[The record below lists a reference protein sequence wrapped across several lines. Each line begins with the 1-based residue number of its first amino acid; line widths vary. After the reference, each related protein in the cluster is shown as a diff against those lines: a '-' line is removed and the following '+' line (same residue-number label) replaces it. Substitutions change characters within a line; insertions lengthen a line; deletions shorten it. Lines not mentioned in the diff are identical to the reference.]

1 MNNVN
6 KILVVGK
13 NSFIG
18 QNFHTQSSNID
29 LISHKEISITDFPF
43 YGTVLNCS
51 ISPDFRTKKY
61 EEQNDIDFIV
71 AKKSYENGCHFVML
85 STRKVYGQSNE
96 LVAYTESSEIKPID
110 NYSENKYITEDK
122 IRNNFGNYTILRA
135 SNVFGNEYE
144 RNSFLGFCLT
154 QLKKNDKIV
163 FDLSEKV
170 KRDFILVDEVSR
182 VLKIV
187 CDAKK
192 TGTYNL
198 SSNYGL
204 KIGNVAKNL
213 IEGYGSGSFEYGDK
227 ITDQFMLDNN
237 KLQSEFQIEIKKNY
251 MNELKMIGENLCKI

>member
-18 QNFHTQSSNID
+18 QNFSNQSSNID
-29 LISHKEISITDFPF
+29 LISHKEISTTDFSS
-43 YGTVLNCS
+43 YGTVFNCS

-61 EEQNDIDFIV
+61 EEQNNIDFIV
-71 AKKSYENGCHFVML
+71 AKKSHENACHFVML
-85 STRKVYGQSNE
+85 STRKVYGQSDD
-96 LVAYTESSEIKPID
+96 LITYTETSEIKPID
-110 NYSENKYITEDK
+110 NYAENKYITENK
-122 IRNNFGNYTILRA
+122 IRNNFDNYTILRA
-135 SNVFGNEYE
+135 SNVFGNEHG

-154 QLKKNDKIV
+154 QLKENDKIV
-163 FDLSEKV
+163 FELSEQI

-182 VLKIV
+182 VLKII
-187 CDAKK
+187 CDSRK

-198 SSNYGL
+198 SSNYAL
-204 KIGNVAKNL
+204 EIGNVAKNL

-251 MNELKMIGENLCKI
+251 TNELKMIGENLCKI

>member
-18 QNFHTQSSNID
+18 QNFSNQSSNID
-29 LISHKEISITDFPF
+29 LISHKEISTTDFSP
-43 YGTVLNCS
+43 YGTVVNCS

-71 AKKSYENGCHFVML
+71 AKKSHENACHFVML
-85 STRKVYGQSNE
+85 STRKVYGQSND
-96 LVAYTESSEIKPID
+96 LVTYTESSEIKPVD
-110 NYSENKYITEDK
+110 SYSENKYITENK
-122 IRNNFGNYTILRA
+122 IQSNFGNYTILRA
-135 SNVFGNEYE
+135 SNVFGNEHG

-163 FDLSEKV
+163 FDLSDKI
-170 KRDFILVDEVSR
+170 KKDFIHVNEVSK

-198 SSNYGL
+198 SSNYALEVGD
-204 KIGNVAKNL
+204 VAKNL
-213 IEGYGSGSFEYGDK
+213 IEGYGSGSFEYGEK
-227 ITDQFMLDNN
+227 IIDQFVLDNN
-237 KLQSEFQIEIKKNY
+237 KLQSEFNIKITKKY
-251 MNELKMIGENLCKI
+251 TNELKMIGENLCKI